1 VTRRVALAGV
11 AAVCLT
17 ALVVAAIAYLLVA
30 HGARTYEDRLLV
42 TLASR
47 PRLLLT
53 PHASS
58 TELAQITAPGGALK
72 RQTVALAQLG
82 KLPPL
87 HPGFAEVTL
96 EHRPLRVFTRR
107 LVRRRALLS
116 VAVSDVAA
124 RDDLAALRR
133 GVVIAML
140 AGALLASLILVTITR
155 RALSPL
161 RRTAQVAD
169 RIVSTGDLAARVPQ
183 AGGDDEIASL
193 TSSLNRMLTHLE
205 AADAT
210 LRRLVADAS
219 HELRSPV
226 TTLRGNLELLR
237 DARLQG
243 ADREAALQDAQA
255 EAERLGGLVED
266 LLTLARVDT
275 VVASERVVLDEL
287 VGDVLSGSRVRM
299 ADVPAGLA
307 GAQVSGDAVALR
319 TLVRNLVENAERY
332 GGGAEV
338 RLAGDGGWLELS
350 VADHGPGVPEADRER
365 IFGRFTRGAE
375 TTNLPGSGLGLAIV
389 AATAAA
395 HGGSCA
401 VTETP
406 GGGATFTVR
415 LPRAG

>member
-1 VTRRVALAGV
+1 MTRRVALAGV

-17 ALVVAAIAYLLVA
+17 ALVVATIAYLLVQ

-42 TLASR
+42 QLAAR

-53 PHASS
+53 PRANS
-58 TELAQITAPGGALK
+58 TELAQITSPGGALR
-72 RQTVALAQLG
+72 RQTAALAKLG

-87 HPGFAEVTL
+87 HRGFANVTL
-96 EHRPLRVFTRR
+96 ENRPLRVFTR
-107 LVRRRALLS
+107 LLAHRRSLLS
-116 VAVSDVAA
+116 IAVSDVAA

-133 GVVIAML
+133 GVLIAMF
-140 AGALLASLILVTITR
+140 AGALLASLALVTITR

-161 RRTAQVAD
+161 RRTAEVAD

-193 TSSLNRMLTHLE
+193 TRSLNRMLTHLE
-205 AADAT
+205 ASDTA

-237 DARLQG
+237 DARLDG
-243 ADREAALQDAQA
+243 ADREEALRDAQA
-255 EAERLGGLVED
+255 EAERLGRLVED

-275 VVASERVVLDEL
+275 VNASERVVLAEL
-287 VGDVLSGSRVRM
+287 VADVLAGSRARLES
-299 ADVPAGLA
+299 VPAGLA
-307 GAQVSGDAVALR
+307 GAQVSGDTLALR

-338 RLAGDGGWLELS
+338 RLAGDEDWLELS

-365 IFGRFTRGAE
+365 IFGRFTRGAG
-375 TTNLPGSGLGLAIV
+375 TAILPGSGLGLAIV

-395 HGGSCA
+395 HGGTVSL
-401 VTETP
+401 TETP

-415 LPRAG
+415 LPHAE